1 MNDEQLRSLLKLGK
15 SKTVIIY
22 CNLCDDYIGY
32 VKTITIMNEKMIR
45 IEYDTYGYDEAGLT
59 FFVEYEDINILIKN
73 MQEYMGS
80 DIKDWRNLSLTSD
93 YPQEPNLDFEIKTT
107 HRLIRRDLL
116 NNKIKLPQYGK
127 ISMKEGYWKKLL
139 DEKSKEMQAN

>member
-1 MNDEQLRSLLKLGK
+1 MGK